1 MSHPFRIKVLSAVLV
16 FSSILAGCATSS
28 SNGAWWE
35 TGMSSSYPRSTYL
48 TASGFG
54 SSVDRAKSDAMKNL
68 SGIIRSK
75 VKSQSVSI
83 RTESDTTQHFL
94 RREHLDVSTDEVLK
108 GVYFPKVQFDSHQN
122 GYYALAVLNRKKAT
136 QALSSELSS
145 LRLRILSKKTQL
157 EGVSDPVH
165 QARFLVRIIEIEKKA
180 VKKSQELSGL
190 SGMHPILG
198 FSIGD
203 DSEKLMNL
211 FSKYLTFA
219 VHITGDT
226 YGSSVVTDQITQ
238 LLGEDG
244 FRPSTGT
251 PSILIQGDV
260 HTGQVP
266 APPGSPYTFIGF
278 NSAIAVVDVNRRQ
291 TVQTVLKSGR
301 DAGNDLSQ
309 AQRLLEGRLKKSIS
323 RPVVRTVEDYILHPE
338 RLVH

>member
-1 MSHPFRIKVLSAVLV
+1 
-16 FSSILAGCATSS
+16 
-28 SNGAWWE
+28 
-35 TGMSSSYPRSTYL
+35 
-48 TASGFG
+48 
-54 SSVDRAKSDAMKNL
+54 
-68 SGIIRSK
+68 
-75 VKSQSVSI
+75 
-83 RTESDTTQHFL
+83 
-94 RREHLDVSTDEVLK
+94 
-108 GVYFPKVQFDSHQN
+108 
-122 GYYALAVLNRKKAT
+122 
-136 QALSSELSS
+136 
-145 LRLRILSKKTQL
+145 
-157 EGVSDPVH
+157 
-165 QARFLVRIIEIEKKA
+165 
-180 VKKSQELSGL
+180 
-190 SGMHPILG
+190 MHPILG

-226 YGSSVVTDQITQ
+226 YGYSVVTDQITQ

-266 APPGSPYTFIGF
+266 SPPGSPYTFIGF
-278 NSAIAVVDVNRRQ
+278 NSAIAVVDVNQRQ
-291 TVQTVLKSGR
+291 TVQTILKSGR

-323 RPVVRTVEDYILHPE
+323 RPVVRTVEDYILYPE